1 MVVDGLF
8 SYFILKRGQIGVEK
22 VRVRVMMF
30 NATITIFRTVF
41 VGQFMVKVV
50 LLIKASLS

>member
-30 NATITIFRTVF
+30 NATITIFRLYR
-41 VGQFMVKVV
+41 G
-50 LLIKASLS
+50 SLKSYAYVSL